1 MEMNKKLHI
10 VMCPEDVKASIARDM
25 YNIQGISG
33 LYEITFKTKR
43 EFYKGI
49 NLQDSDYRWVFD
61 GAEII
66 VDLNDSI

>member
-10 VMCPEDVKASIARDM
+10 TMCAEDVKDSIIKNL
-25 YNIQGISG
+25 YYSQGISG
-33 LYEITFKTKR
+33 IFDVKFKTKR

-49 NLQDSDYRWVFD
+49 DPHDSDYRWVFD

-66 VDLNDSI
+66 IDLNER